1 MFRQCDGGRH
11 VIQHVMV
18 FVGIVVDGPRPSCT
32 FLLHDCRQGHRRH
45 LWCALHDEFQSSHTF
60 PPITAARLIGQYSSD
75 VAYGQ
80 RRVLVAWNRLI
91 YPNGATI
98 ALQGMPGTDGL
109 GQAGLGDQV
118 DNHTMRVIG
127 SALLISTLGVAGQLS
142 QPQNTSVLTTP
153 SAGQQAASAA
163 ATKLDDVGTQMLQ
176 KNLNIQP
183 TLVFRPG
190 CLFNVLVT
198 RTMILPTYPE

>member
-1 MFRQCDGGRH
+1 M
-11 VIQHVMV
+11 
-18 FVGIVVDGPRPSCT
+18 
-32 FLLHDCRQGHRRH
+32 
-45 LWCALHDEFQSSHTF
+45 
-60 PPITAARLIGQYSSD
+60 
-75 VAYGQ
+75 AYGQ

-198 RTMILPTYPE
+198 RTNDPANLPGMRRNVLVVFSPSCAASFSRPSIISSGVVIRRPV